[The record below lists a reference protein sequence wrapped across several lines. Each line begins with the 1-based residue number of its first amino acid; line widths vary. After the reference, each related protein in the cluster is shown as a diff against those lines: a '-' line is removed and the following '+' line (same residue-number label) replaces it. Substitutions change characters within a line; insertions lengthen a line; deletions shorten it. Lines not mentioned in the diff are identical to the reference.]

1 MLVTA
6 WVVTPLDDWL
16 VTGAECIEGRLNP
29 IDYLTNWQLC
39 SHNSGHYSFLPVIAP
54 SSAGVA
60 DCVLP
65 GWALFCNWNIRW
77 FTETSLS

>member
-6 WVVTPLDDWL
+6 WVVTPVDDWL
-16 VTGAECIEGRLNP
+16 VTGAECIEG
-29 IDYLTNWQLC
+29 
-39 SHNSGHYSFLPVIAP
+39 GHYSFLPVIAP